1 MSASELNVVY
11 SRITFEKKK
20 KQKHWDIIHCG
31 KYCVRHSNGGFREVA
46 QDVKA
51 LSTKLTA

>member
-11 SRITFEKKK
+11 SRITFEKK
-20 KQKHWDIIHCG
+20 QKHWDIIHCG
-31 KYCVRHSNGGFREVA
+31 KYCVRHPNGGSSEVA

-51 LSTKLTA
+51 RPTKLTA